1 MLKRVLYELI
11 LAIVVAFILWFGLTF
26 DRHRVSP
33 IDPPA
38 SNRR

>member
-1 MLKRVLYELI
+1 MLKRVMYELI
-11 LAIVVAFILWFGLTF
+11 LAIVVALILWFGLTF
-26 DRHRVSP
+26 DRHRVPS